1 MKMTPEV
8 QQKWESAA
16 WALKETVE
24 KLPIPFHVLAGEALD
39 VTRFCQR
46 NWEPAQDRTGQVIR
60 PGLKS
65 AVRNGTF
72 NENIA
77 TELLELHD
85 VLQAAQTRYQLLVSG
100 PGAAPMERAQFV
112 LSELRSTLEW
122 YFDDNVEDE
131 ADAQL
136 EQLIAAH
143 DTAFSHDAVAAAL
156 FDFAALAEKH
166 REAIAGLGGF
176 DVALLDEA
184 PTLAFALRERSAG
197 PATIGPAPAENEALE
212 LRNRLGV
219 LLYNRMQ
226 QVRQAARFVF
236 RGHQALTREVTSAY
250 ARRQRAAHRAQNPD
264 ATTPVPSNP
273 SAAPSTSPA
282 APAVPAA
289 DGPAPQDGPYMAG

>member
-1 MKMTPEV
+1 MMMTPEV

-16 WALKETVE
+16 WALTEVVE

-46 NWEPAQDRTGQVIR
+46 NWEPAQDRIGQVIR

-77 TELLELHD
+77 AELLELHD

-100 PGAAPMERAQFV
+100 PGAAPIERAQFV

-122 YFDDNVEDE
+122 YFDDNVKDE

-136 EQLIAAH
+136 ERLIESH
-143 DTAFSHDAVAAAL
+143 DGAFSHDAVAAAL

-176 DVALLDEA
+176 DIALLDEA
-184 PTLAFALRERSAG
+184 SPLALALRERSAG
-197 PATIGPAPAENEALE
+197 PASVGPAPPENEALE
-212 LRNRLGV
+212 LRNRLGT

-236 RGHQALTREVTSAY
+236 RGHQTLTREVTSAY
-250 ARRQRAAHRAQNPD
+250 ARRQRAAHRAQNSD
-264 ATTPVPSNP
+264 PVPPPTNTGT
-273 SAAPSTSPA
+273 APSTSPA
-282 APAVPAA
+282 APTAPAA
-289 DGPAPQDGPYMAG
+289 DGPAPPDGPYMAG